1 MMKKLPQHLEDTLL
15 DYLDGNLT
23 SAQRGKF
30 EQLLKANG
38 DLQVRLE
45 ELRMADRVLRHLSVE
60 QPSKNFTSLVM
71 SRLDQYPA
79 RTGFSNRIRNG
90 ILLLTGIII
99 VMAIA
104 VMLVY
109 SGVFD
114 ENTTFDPNRIAWI
127 HRYIKQTLPSI
138 SIDGKLIINVIILLN
153 MTLAFIVLDRA
164 ILRPLFRQRMREAA
178 S

>member
-1 MMKKLPQHLEDTLL
+1 MMKKLPQHLEDILL

-23 SAQRGKF
+23 SARREEF
-30 EQLLKANG
+30 EQLLKANS

-45 ELRMADRVLRHLSVE
+45 ELRMADQVLRHLSVE

-79 RTGFSNRIRNG
+79 RTGFSNEIQNG

-104 VMLVY
+104 VTLVY
-109 SGVFD
+109 SGVFN
-114 ENTTFDPNRIAWI
+114 ENTTFDPNRVTWI

-138 SIDGKLIINVIILLN
+138 SIDGKLIVNVIILMN
-153 MTLAFIVLDRA
+153 MALAFIVLDRT
-164 ILRPLFRQRMREAA
+164 ILRPIFRQRMGEAA